1 MADPTERLRP
11 ASTWCS
17 TNASAPPPSPAHLG
31 LAALVQRGPKPK
43 FNRVILKQ
51 KSFIRR
57 CNSAIQ
63 SGPLAFMATFYPF
76 CSGAFMQQRDQRTN
90 RRQIASRR
98 IPSRWAAMKTN
109 ADPEPMLR
117 REDPL
122 LHGSNRSSSASADAA
137 LEFGRF
143 RVLLRQ
149 RQLLAD
155 GVPVEL
161 GTRAFDLLLVLL
173 EADGSLVSKDELLS
187 RVWPGIVVSEENLKV
202 QVSAL
207 RKALDADRDFIHTEF
222 GRGYRCTGA
231 LCSNAAADAH
241 QRPAR
246 AKRRSC
252 RTLFPQNCWHS
263 LRCGLS
269 SS

>member
-1 MADPTERLRP
+1 MQRRNLRTRP
-11 ASTWCS
+11 
-17 TNASAPPPSPAHLG
+17 
-31 LAALVQRGPKPK
+31 
-43 FNRVILKQ
+43 
-51 KSFIRR
+51 
-57 CNSAIQ
+57 
-63 SGPLAFMATFYPF
+63 
-76 CSGAFMQQRDQRTN
+76 
-90 RRQIASRR
+90 RR
-98 IPSRWAAMKTN
+98 IARHHNPRRWAARNT
-109 ADPEPMLR
+109 DIYPEPAFY
-117 REDPL
+117 RENPL
-122 LHGSNRSSSASADAA
+122 PPDTNGSSSPTADAE

-222 GRGYRCTGA
+222 GRGYRFTGA